1 MSTSTDTRSL
11 FRQRLSAL
19 LVGIVLLLALSHP
32 GKAQNTTNLPWW
44 TSPVVNDIGLSSE
57 QTQKIRQIVRSYR
70 DRLFDARNAANKAEA
85 ELQDMLNDPTV
96 SPAAAKPVIDRL
108 AEARANT
115 TRVFTS
121 MSVDIRTVLT
131 QEQWRQLVRRWT
143 DVQKS
148 RRNRDTDVAP

>member
-1 MSTSTDTRSL
+1 MLLHSAVRRLASTL
-11 FRQRLSAL
+11 AAAA
-19 LVGIVLLLALSHP
+19 VLLAVGVP
-32 GKAQNTTNLPWW
+32 TVQAQNTTNLPWW
-44 TSPVVNDIGLSSE
+44 TSPVVNDLGLSQE
-57 QTQKIRQIVRSYR
+57 QTQRIRQIVRSYR

-96 SPAAAKPVIDRL
+96 SPAAAKPVVDRL

-131 QEQWRQLVRRWT
+131 LDQWRQLVRRWS
-143 DVQKS
+143 DVQKTK
-148 RRNRDTDVAP
+148 RNRDTDVAP